1 MFLYVLVWTFS
12 TLSFDFLPQN
22 IHTTPKLLNWL
33 FTKIEAMALTCITVR
48 NFFIFFFLICC
59 RTHKLYDAFSQ
70 KMSIWAS
77 TVTFLSMVIS
87 KRTILYFEK
96 IQGVLKTEFEKELQ
110 FKLWLAISK
119 TPKDS
124 HEVSVDGSFKALSKY
139 SKFAFLSQTFF
150 YWNVLENY
158 SFLYNCSAGMGEG
171 VGRT

>member
-1 MFLYVLVWTFS
+1 MNIFHFKFRFS
-12 TLSFDFLPQN
+12 TAEHPYHPKIVKLAIYKDWSNGFDL
-22 IHTTPKLLNWL
+22 HYCEK
-33 FTKIEAMALTCITVR
+33 
-48 NFFIFFFLICC
+48 FFYFFFLICC